1 MFSDRLSRGESMDFL
16 FGSDIVNPLLKTKR
30 GRDRRPNY
38 VNVVVWSALRLVS
51 GGNINMVPD
60 FYRWSQGL
68 LNSLQ
73 QGLF

>member
-1 MFSDRLSRGESMDFL
+1 MDFL

-60 FYRWSQGL
+60 FYRWSQLL

>member
-1 MFSDRLSRGESMDFL
+1 MDFL
-16 FGSDIVNPLLKTKR
+16 FGSDIVNPLLKR

-60 FYRWSQGL
+60 FYSWSQLL